1 MQIYK
6 NQMQYDVYWFG
17 QIKIIIMFIW
27 NLIEFLWVLTIIYF
41 ARRIWLAYN
50 LSITK
55 LLKNLLR

>member
-1 MQIYK
+1 MPFWNEFLYK
-6 NQMQYDVYWFG
+6 H
-17 QIKIIIMFIW
+17 IKIIIMFIW
-27 NLIEFLWVLTIIYF
+27 NILEFLWVLTIIYF